1 MIHLIRA
8 ALTATLLLLIVL
20 GPVSAQGQAS
30 TSPDAAAQETTLP
43 DPLTPEAVREMVARM
58 SDDQV
63 RGMLLDRLDAVAQ
76 EDAQDTPAATGQTLF
91 ATLHSWWTAFYTNV
105 LDAVVKLPHLVSE
118 EGKVIAGFVAS
129 FGGAAG
135 VMTLLG
141 LIALTVGIAY
151 VVEQVAERLTKAWRK
166 NADPTETA
174 TLRESVT
181 FLFRRFMREIFGL
194 IIFYFAARIV
204 GRLIMTPEQLVFA
217 APLMTYLIWWPRL
230 AAAVS
235 RFILAPKQS
244 SMRLV
249 NVNDQTARFLMRH
262 QVGLVILAGL
272 TIFMVDFNLTQRGS
286 LSEIRLGFWLDS
298 AVYLY
303 VIFIAWKARDGLS
316 DMMRGTDPDRTEFD
330 EWVARGYP
338 YFAVG
343 VAAAMWVIVT
353 TMTGLGKT
361 AQILLG
367 AHYVTMFWLLAA
379 PALDTVI
386 RGLVRHLVPP
396 MIGEGPVAERAYV
409 STKRSY
415 IRIGRVIMSG
425 IVLILI
431 ARSWD
436 ISIADFSAARQGFG
450 TDLIEFLMTLAVGYI
465 VYEVVSLWIN
475 RQLAKEQTS
484 AAPLDEE
491 SASDGGGA
499 GGSRLATVLPLLRVT
514 AQIAIVVIFSLL
526 AIGTLGIDITP
537 LLAGAGIL
545 GLAIGF
551 GAQKLV
557 ADVVSGIFF
566 LIDDA
571 FRVGE
576 YVEVDG
582 TMGTVEKI
590 SIRSM
595 QLRHHLGLVH
605 TLPYGEIPKI
615 TNFSRD
621 WVIMKLKFTVPFD
634 VDPEKVRKIFKKIGQ
649 QMLEDERFKDDFLEP
664 FKSQGV
670 SAIDDVGITIRGK
683 FMAKPGTQFMIR
695 KEIYNRVQEAFE
707 ANGIEF
713 ARREVRVAIPGLEHA
728 EDLSEAD
735 KEAIG
740 AAASGVVQAQIEND
754 QKGGGQKQDDR

>member
-1 MIHLIRA
+1 MHIVRLAILA
-8 ALTATLLLLIVL
+8 IVLFLATLA
-20 GPVSAQGQAS
+20 PVSAQTGTAGGS
-30 TSPDAAAQETTLP
+30 GDSDTETAPALP
-43 DPLTPEAVREMVARM
+43 DPLTPDAVREMVARM

-63 RGMLLDRLDAVAQ
+63 RSMLLDRLDAVAKT
-76 EDAQDTPAATGQTLF
+76 EATPAKPTETVF
-91 ATLHSWWTAFYTNV
+91 AKLHRWWTAFYSNP
-105 LDAVVKLPHLVSE
+105 LDAIVKLPNLVTE
-118 EGKVIAGFVAS
+118 EGKIIAKFTAS
-129 FGGAAG
+129 FGGVLG
-135 VMTLLG
+135 VLG
-141 LIALTVGIAY
+141 LFGLTALVIAVAYGI
-151 VVEQVAERLTKAWRK
+151 EQIAERLTKSWRK
-166 NADPTETA
+166 RADPTDTA
-174 TLRESVT
+174 TLRDSVT

-194 IIFYFAARIV
+194 IIFYFAARILARIV
-204 GRLIMTPEQLVFA
+204 MTPDQLAFA
-217 APLMTYLIWWPRL
+217 APLMTYLIWWPRMG
-230 AAAVS
+230 AAVS

-249 NVNDQTARFLMRH
+249 NVDDTSASFLMRH
-262 QVGLVILAGL
+262 LVGLVFLAGV
-272 TIFMVDFNLTQRGS
+272 TIFVVDFNLKQDGS
-286 LSEIRLGFWLDS
+286 LAETRLGFWLDS
-298 AVYLY
+298 MVYVY
-303 VIFIAWKARDGLS
+303 IAYIAWTARDALS
-316 DMMRGTDPDRTEFD
+316 SMMRGTDPDRTEFD
-330 EWVARGYP
+330 EWVARAYP
-338 YFAVG
+338 YFMIG
-343 VAAAMWVIVT
+343 VAIGIWVIVS
-353 TMTGLGKT
+353 TMTGLGNT
-361 AQILLG
+361 RQLLQG
-367 AHYVTMFWLLAA
+367 AHYSTMFWLLIA
-379 PALDTVI
+379 PALDTAI

-415 IRIGRVIMSG
+415 IRIGRVLMAG
-425 IVLILI
+425 LVLILI
-431 ARSWD
+431 ARSWN
-436 ISIADFSAARQGFG
+436 ISLTDFTSGRQGFG
-450 TDLIEFLMTLAVGYI
+450 TNLVEFLMMLAVGYV

-491 SASDGGGA
+491 SAGDGGGA

-514 AQIAIVVIFSLL
+514 AQVAIVVIFSLL

-649 QMLEDERFKDDFLEP
+649 DLWEDERFKGDFLEP

-695 KEIYNRVQEAFE
+695 KEIYNRVQDEFE
-707 ANGIEF
+707 KNGIEF

-728 EDLSEAD
+728 EDLTDEQKS
-735 KEAIG
+735 AIG
-740 AAASGVVQAQIEND
+740 AAATGAVQAQLEKE
-754 QKGGGQKQDDR
+754 QK

>member
-1 MIHLIRA
+1 MARFWQLLGTLSLFLLYLGGPA
-8 ALTATLLLLIVL
+8 QAQMGLAVATSGSDEAV
-20 GPVSAQGQAS
+20 AEA
-30 TSPDAAAQETTLP
+30 LP
-43 DPLTPEAVREMVARM
+43 DPLTPDAVREMVARM

-63 RGMLLDRLDAVAQ
+63 RGMLLDRLDAVA
-76 EDAQDTPAATGQTLF
+76 EAEAQSADIPMSLISQIERM
-91 ATLHSWWTAFYTNV
+91 WTAFYSNP
-105 LDAVVKLPHLVSE
+105 LDAIVKLPGLVKNE
-118 EGKVIAGFVAS
+118 AEIIAGFAAS
-129 FGGAAG
+129 FGGFTG
-135 VMTLLG
+135 VMALLG
-141 LIALTVGIAY
+141 LTLVTLGIAY
-151 VVEQVAERLTKAWRK
+151 GVERLAEHLTKKWR
-166 NADPTETA
+166 DQEVPTEA
-174 TLRESVT
+174 QTLGDALN

-194 IIFYFAARIV
+194 IIFYFTARTV
-204 GRLIMTPEQLVFA
+204 GRLLLTPDQAAFA
-217 APLMTYLIWWPRL
+217 APLMTYLVWWPRL

-235 RFILAPKQS
+235 RFVLAPNQPA
-244 SMRLV
+244 MRLV
-249 NVNDQTARFLMRH
+249 NVGDRWARFLHRNL
-262 QVGLVILAGL
+262 VGLIFLAGF
-272 TIFMVDFNLTQRGS
+272 TIFAISFNIAAGAD
-286 LSEIRLGFWLDS
+286 LSETRLGFWFDTS
-298 AVYLY
+298 VYVY
-303 VIFIAWKARDGLS
+303 IIFIAWAARDGLS
-316 DMMRGTDPDRTEFD
+316 DIMRGTDPDRTDYD
-330 EWVARGYP
+330 ERVANAYP
-338 YFAVG
+338 YFAIT
-343 VAAAMWVIVT
+343 VAAGMWVIVT
-353 TMTGLGKT
+353 IMAGLGNTDQLIK
-361 AQILLG
+361 G
-367 AHYVTMFWLLAA
+367 AHYVTMFWLLVA

-396 MIGEGPVAERAYV
+396 MIGEGPVAEKAYR

-415 IRIGRVIMSG
+415 IRVGRVLMAG
-425 IVLILI
+425 LILMLI

-436 ISIADFSAARQGFG
+436 ISMSDFTAARQGFG
-450 TDLIEFLMTLAVGYI
+450 TNLIEFLMMLATGYVI
-465 VYEVVSLWIN
+465 YEVVSLWIN

-484 AAPLDEE
+484 AAPLNEE
-491 SASDGGGA
+491 SAADGGGA
-499 GGSRLATVLPLLRVT
+499 GGSRLATVLPLLRIT
-514 AQIAIVVIFSLL
+514 AQVAIAVIFGLL

-566 LIDDA
+566 LVDDA

-634 VDPEKVRKIFKKIGQ
+634 VDPEKVRKLFKKIGQ
-649 QMLEDERFKDDFLEP
+649 ELWTDPRFEGDFLEP

-695 KEIYNRVQEAFE
+695 KEIYNRVQDVFE
-707 ANGIEF
+707 KNGIEF

-728 EDLSEAD
+728 EDLTEEEKS
-735 KEAIG
+735 AIG
-740 AAASGVVQAQIEND
+740 AAATGVVQAQIEKE
-754 QKGGGQKQDDR
+754 QTQPK

>member
-1 MIHLIRA
+1 MHIVRLAILA
-8 ALTATLLLLIVL
+8 IVLFLATLA
-20 GPVSAQGQAS
+20 PVSAQTGTAGGS
-30 TSPDAAAQETTLP
+30 GGSDTETTPALP
-43 DPLTPEAVREMVARM
+43 DPLTPDAVREMVARM

-63 RGMLLDRLDAVAQ
+63 RGMLLDRLDAVVKTEA
-76 EDAQDTPAATGQTLF
+76 TPAAPAETVF
-91 ATLHSWWTAFYTNV
+91 AKMHRWWTAFYSNP
-105 LDAVVKLPHLVSE
+105 LDAIVKLPNLITE
-118 EGKVIAGFVAS
+118 EGRIIAEFTAS
-129 FGGAAG
+129 FGG
-135 VMTLLG
+135 LLG
-141 LIALTVGIAY
+141 VLSLFGLTALVIAVAFGI
-151 VVEQVAERLTKAWRK
+151 EQIAERLTKSWRK
-166 NADPTETA
+166 RADPTDTA
-174 TLRESVT
+174 TLRDSVT

-194 IIFYFAARIV
+194 IIFYFAARILA
-204 GRLIMTPEQLVFA
+204 RIMMTPDQLAFA
-217 APLMTYLIWWPRL
+217 APLMTYLIWWPRMG
-230 AAAVS
+230 AAVS
-235 RFILAPKQS
+235 RFILAPKQT

-249 NVNDQTARFLMRH
+249 NVDDTSASFLMRH
-262 QVGLVILAGL
+262 LVGLVFLAGV
-272 TIFMVDFNLTQRGS
+272 TIFVVDFNLKQDGS
-286 LSEIRLGFWLDS
+286 LAETRLGFWLDS
-298 AVYLY
+298 MVYIY
-303 VIFIAWKARDGLS
+303 IAFIAWTARDALS
-316 DMMRGTDPDRTEFD
+316 NMMRGTDPDRTEFD
-330 EWVARGYP
+330 EWAARAYP
-338 YFAVG
+338 YFMIG
-343 VAAAMWVIVT
+343 VAIGIWVIVT
-353 TMTGLGKT
+353 TMTGLGNT
-361 AQILLG
+361 RQLLQG
-367 AHYVTMFWLLAA
+367 AHYSTMFWLLIA
-379 PALDTVI
+379 PVLDTAI

-415 IRIGRVIMSG
+415 IRIGRVLMAG
-425 IVLILI
+425 LVLILI
-431 ARSWD
+431 ARSWN
-436 ISIADFSAARQGFG
+436 ISLADFTSGRQGFG
-450 TDLIEFLMTLAVGYI
+450 TNLVEFLMMLAVGYV

-491 SASDGGGA
+491 SAGDGGGA

-621 WVIMKLKFTVPFD
+621 WVIMKLRFTVPFD

-649 QMLEDERFKDDFLEP
+649 DLWEDERFKGDFLEP

-683 FMAKPGTQFMIR
+683 FMARPGTQFMIR
-695 KEIYNRVQEAFE
+695 KEIYNRVQDAFE
-707 ANGIEF
+707 KNGIEF

-728 EDLSEAD
+728 EDLTDEQKS
-735 KEAIG
+735 AIG
-740 AAASGVVQAQIEND
+740 AAATGVVQAQLEKE
-754 QKGGGQKQDDR
+754 QK